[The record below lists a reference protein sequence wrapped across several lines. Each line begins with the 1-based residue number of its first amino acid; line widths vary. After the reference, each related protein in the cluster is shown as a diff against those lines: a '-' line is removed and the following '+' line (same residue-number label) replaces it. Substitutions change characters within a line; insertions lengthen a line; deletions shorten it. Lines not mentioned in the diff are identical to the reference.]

1 MAIQIPIWPG
11 SSSFFSISASFS
23 ANTSSTK
30 PTPFGFFDGDANFKS
45 DADKVANWC
54 ATRLGYPIINIE
66 LQDINFFACFEEA
79 ANEYSSQINQYRAKE
94 NLLSLR
100 GSSLTN
106 TLANTQINSNLQSV
120 VNIAKDYGTEANSGG
135 RLTHYTGS
143 FELVAHQ
150 QIYNLNDSNVVS
162 LESGSVSNGLT
173 IRKVFHD
180 APPAIVRFFDPFAGT
195 GLGSQQ
201 LMDSFGFGNYSP
213 GISFLMQP
221 MYDDLLRLQA
231 IEFSDQVRKSQ
242 YSFQLINNRI
252 KMFPVPVDG
261 DSNVRIY
268 FEYTLNS
275 EANNP
280 ILASNVV
287 TDFSNV
293 PFERLSYT
301 AINSAG
307 RQWITKY
314 TLALAKE
321 ILGAVRAKFSAIPI
335 PGADV
340 TLDGGD
346 LRSEAASEKEGLL
359 TQLKEM
365 LEATSKKALMEAKK
379 DEAEFLESTLARIP
393 RPIYIG

>member
-11 SSSFFSISASFS
+11 SSSFSSVSASYA
-23 ANTSSTK
+23 ANPLSTK
-30 PTPFGFFDGDANFKS
+30 PTPFGFFDSDAIFKS
-45 DADKVANWC
+45 DADNVANWC
-54 ATRLGYPIINIE
+54 ATRLGYPIIDIE

-94 NLLSLR
+94 NLLSLQ
-100 GSSLTN
+100 GSNLNN
-106 TLANTQINSNLQSV
+106 TLANKQINNNMQGV
-120 VNIAKDYGTEANSGG
+120 VNLAKDYGTEAKSGG
-135 RLTHYTGS
+135 RLTHYTAS
-143 FELVAHQ
+143 FTLTEGQ
-150 QIYNLNDSNVVS
+150 QIYNLNDSSVVS
-162 LESGSVSNGLT
+162 LESGSVSDGLT
-173 IRKVFHD
+173 IRRVFHQ
-180 APPAIVRFFDPFAGT
+180 APPSIVRYFDPFVGT

-201 LMDSFGFGNYSP
+201 MMDTFGFGNYSP
-213 GISFLMQP
+213 GISFMMQP

-231 IEFSDQVRKSQ
+231 IEFNDQIRKSQ
-242 YSFQLINNRI
+242 FSFELINNRI
-252 KMFPVPVDG
+252 KIFPLPVSG
-261 DSNVRIY
+261 DDNTKIY

-275 EANNP
+275 EANDP
-280 ILASNVV
+280 IIASNVV
-287 TDFSNV
+287 SDFSNV

-301 AINSAG
+301 SINSAG

-321 ILGAVRAKFSAIPI
+321 VLGAVRAKFSAIPI
-335 PGADV
+335 PGADI

-346 LRSEAASEKEGLL
+346 LRSEAAAEKEALL

-365 LEATSKKALMEAKK
+365 LEATSKRALMEAKR